1 MPFIRSAGLPQI
13 IVPEVVMMKKGFL
26 IPVVSM
32 ALISLSPALSPAA
45 GEWTGNANLLLG
57 VKFLDEIDWEP
68 LDEQVEAGID
78 IDFRRREWPISLAA
92 AFVYSMDDDDVDGID
107 LDGST
112 AELRLGIRKIW
123 EPDQTIRPFIG
134 GGMVLLKA
142 DLDSEY
148 QGAKISDDDTAVGIW
163 INGGIYWTLNRFL
176 NLGFNLG
183 FSTGEVTLFGYDA
196 DAGGFQSALLLGYHW

>member
-1 MPFIRSAGLPQI
+1 
-13 IVPEVVMMKKGFL
+13 MKKGLL
-26 IPVVSM
+26 IPVVWV
-32 ALISLSPALSPAA
+32 ALISLYPIDSPAA
-45 GEWTGNANLLLG
+45 EEWTGNANLLLG

-68 LDEQVEAGID
+68 LDEQAEVGID
-78 IDFRRREWPISLAA
+78 LDFRKREWPVSLAA

-123 EPDQTIRPFIG
+123 EPDQTIRPFFG
-134 GGMVLLKA
+134 GGLVLLRA

-148 QGAKISDDDTAVGIW
+148 QGARVSDHDETVGIW
-163 INGGIYWTLNRFL
+163 LNGGIYWTLNRYL

-183 FSTGEVTLFGYDA
+183 ISTGEVTLFGYDA
-196 DAGGFQSALLLGYHW
+196 DAGGFHSALLLGYHW